1 MIPLLMEAGAQQAEM
16 EAAIPLSESA
26 AAAET
31 GAPKL
36 FLIAVVSSA
45 AVAEEAAIPLEI
57 VAAGPQILI
66 HSLGLYKFRPRLN
79 RHILFPTNNELSILN
94 FYI

>member
-1 MIPLLMEAGAQQAEM
+1 MEAGAQQAEM
-16 EAAIPLSESA
+16 EAALPLSESA

-45 AVAEEAAIPLEI
+45 VAGGGCDTAGDCSCWYSNSNPLT
-57 VAAGPQILI
+57 GSLQISSPSESTHTL
-66 HSLGLYKFRPRLN
+66 PD
-79 RHILFPTNNELSILN
+79 E
-94 FYI
+94 

>member
-1 MIPLLMEAGAQQAEM
+1 MIPLLLEAGAQQAEM
-16 EAAIPLSESA
+16 EAALPLSESA

-45 AVAEEAAIPLEI
+45 VVGGAAIPLEI
-57 VAAGPQILI
+57 VAAGTQILI

-79 RHILFPTNNELSILN
+79 RHILFPTNNELSI
-94 FYI
+94 

>member
-1 MIPLLMEAGAQQAEM
+1 MEAGAQQAEM
-16 EAAIPLSESA
+16 EAALPLSESA

-45 AVAEEAAIPLEI
+45 VAGGAAIPLEI
-57 VAAGPQILI
+57 VAAGTQILI

>member
-1 MIPLLMEAGAQQAEM
+1 MEAGAQQAEM

-36 FLIAVVSSA
+36 FLIAVVSS

-94 FYI
+94 FCI

>member
-16 EAAIPLSESA
+16 EAALPLSESA

-36 FLIAVVSSA
+36 FLIAVASSA
-45 AVAEEAAIPLEI
+45 VAGGAAIPLEI
-57 VAAGPQILI
+57 VAAGTQVLI

-79 RHILFPTNNELSILN
+79 RHILFPTNNELSI
-94 FYI
+94 

>member
-16 EAAIPLSESA
+16 EAALPLSESA

-36 FLIAVVSSA
+36 FFIAVVTS
-45 AVAEEAAIPLEI
+45 AVAGGAAIPLEI
-57 VAAGPQILI
+57 VAAGTQILI
-66 HSLGLYKFRPRLN
+66 HSLGFYKFRPRLN
-79 RHILFPTNNELSILN
+79 RHILFPTNNELSI
-94 FYI
+94 

>member
-1 MIPLLMEAGAQQAEM
+1 MIPLLLEAGAQQAEM
-16 EAAIPLSESA
+16 EAAIIPPLSESA

-45 AVAEEAAIPLEI
+45 VAGGAAIPLEI
-57 VAAGPQILI
+57 VAAGTQILI

-79 RHILFPTNNELSILN
+79 RHILFPTNNELSI
-94 FYI
+94 

>member
-1 MIPLLMEAGAQQAEM
+1 MEAGAQQAEM
-16 EAAIPLSESA
+16 EAALPLSESA

-31 GAPKL
+31 GVPKL

-45 AVAEEAAIPLEI
+45 VAGGAAIPLEI
-57 VAAGPQILI
+57 VAAGTQILI

-79 RHILFPTNNELSILN
+79 RHILFPTNNELSI
-94 FYI
+94 

>member
-1 MIPLLMEAGAQQAEM
+1 MIPLLMEAGAQQVEM
-16 EAAIPLSESA
+16 EAALPLSESA

-45 AVAEEAAIPLEI
+45 VAGGAAIPLEI
-57 VAAGPQILI
+57 VAAGTQILI

-79 RHILFPTNNELSILN
+79 RHILFPTNNELSI
-94 FYI
+94 

>member
-16 EAAIPLSESA
+16 EAALPLSESAA

-45 AVAEEAAIPLEI
+45 VAGGAAIPLEI
-57 VAAGPQILI
+57 VAADTQILI

-79 RHILFPTNNELSILN
+79 RHILFPTNNELSI
-94 FYI
+94 